1 MRFPDSTGLL
11 LTIVDGFIKGEEMM
25 VQPIDNYHYPF
36 HDFIDKAQAGELISS
51 DIEDC
56 IKVPKLYII
65 AGYRDKVYRVE
76 QTWRTKIKQAFEQF
90 CQNEQILK
98 RIKGEVKKREHY
110 CLESFYWLYLSELM
124 TGDHVYYP
132 REMKIEN
139 EDLVILAFYWTPNL
153 DDNLLD
159 RVEQTISFWMD
170 REQPA
175 LKGYQC
181 LNRSFILQNMI
192 GRKVLATIP
201 DREGNWG
208 LVLEGGLFL
217 PLADDF
223 EAGLCKLNSN
233 HINQWT
239 VGEVEEILLNPI
251 YSFGYY
257 YQDIDLVC
265 EWFYVFLYGLATVD
279 EEVLATV
286 DLKSLYQSFCD
297 YIGKHIC
304 PYTLIEEKILEVNQF
319 IAVLKITLGNIKEYL
334 KGEEEAGVSK
344 NILMMM
350 RNRHAYLP
358 VVHKFIRRNSD
369 LAIINTSCSITFDYR
384 YWENELD
391 NLRKA
396 TRSDEKGKRLEDLIQ
411 YFIGA
416 IPGLKVTDVRA
427 KRGRAEVDIF
437 CCNIS
442 YDSCLWKL
450 GALVLIECKNRKE
463 KVEVSDIRN
472 MVPTMEAKGIHG
484 AMIYSRAGFSSV
496 AMSEIKHQLLG
507 GKIIVPVSLE
517 ELERV
522 GKEKSAYDLMR
533 EKIDHFDKILEDD
546 DRQLYF

>member
-1 MRFPDSTGLL
+1 M
-11 LTIVDGFIKGEEMM
+11 
-25 VQPIDNYHYPF
+25 
-36 HDFIDKAQAGELISS
+36 
-51 DIEDC
+51 
-56 IKVPKLYII
+56 
-65 AGYRDKVYRVE
+65 
-76 QTWRTKIKQAFEQF
+76 
-90 CQNEQILK
+90 
-98 RIKGEVKKREHY
+98 
-110 CLESFYWLYLSELM
+110 
-124 TGDHVYYP
+124 
-132 REMKIEN
+132 
-139 EDLVILAFYWTPNL
+139 
-153 DDNLLD
+153 
-159 RVEQTISFWMD
+159 
-170 REQPA
+170 
-175 LKGYQC
+175 
-181 LNRSFILQNMI
+181 
-192 GRKVLATIP
+192 
-201 DREGNWG
+201 
-208 LVLEGGLFL
+208 
-217 PLADDF
+217 
-223 EAGLCKLNSN
+223 
-233 HINQWT
+233 
-239 VGEVEEILLNPI
+239 
-251 YSFGYY
+251 
-257 YQDIDLVC
+257 
-265 EWFYVFLYGLATVD
+265 
-279 EEVLATV
+279 
-286 DLKSLYQSFCD
+286 
-297 YIGKHIC
+297 
-304 PYTLIEEKILEVNQF
+304 
-319 IAVLKITLGNIKEYL
+319 
-334 KGEEEAGVSK
+334 EAGVSK

>member
-192 GRKVLATIP
+192 GRK
-201 DREGNWG
+201 
-208 LVLEGGLFL
+208 
-217 PLADDF
+217 
-223 EAGLCKLNSN
+223 
-233 HINQWT
+233 
-239 VGEVEEILLNPI
+239 
-251 YSFGYY
+251 
-257 YQDIDLVC
+257 
-265 EWFYVFLYGLATVD
+265 
-279 EEVLATV
+279 VLATV